1 MSCKVEKVKC
11 KVKTLTPVHVGS
23 GDRYL
28 AVDFVIVKD
37 KVVFIDPL
45 KFFEEINSNHDLVD
59 VAREIADGRSIGDF
73 VKDIS
78 KLKTGEVPFIG
89 KKKRNE
95 ILEHV
100 KCCGNLFIPGST
112 IKGAIRT
119 ALLWKAVKDNR
130 SLLDWTIK
138 HIKNVAGKRRYI
150 KRDELKRLDDA
161 LESKVFRK
169 SSKDPKNDILR
180 ALKVT
185 DSTQFHRRVVYE
197 IKFLGMGNFSQ
208 LVECIDF
215 DDSAEIEMQI
225 DRCTQEFMDLE
236 FMGQRKDLDL
246 DTIREAA
253 KEFAEEIVKT
263 ETKRNYP
270 EKTKEEFRKVL
281 KAKGIVL
288 RIGWGIG
295 WYSTTIGTLLKTH
308 PEFESLRIKL
318 GLGRNPRSNR
328 FSRNFPVVRRVT
340 CDGKPLGWVV
350 IHDCHD

>member
-1 MSCKVEKVKC
+1 MSCKENMIC

-28 AVDFVIVKD
+28 AVDFVIMKD

-45 KFFEEINSNHDLVD
+45 KFFEEITHKSYDLVN
-59 VAREIADGRSIGDF
+59 VAREIAEGKSIGDF
-73 VKDIS
+73 IEDIS

-100 KCCGNLFIPGST
+100 KCCGMPFIPGST

-119 ALLWKAVKDNR
+119 ALLWKAVKDDR

-150 KRDELKRLDDA
+150 KREELKRLDDA

-169 SSKDPKNDILR
+169 SSKDPKNDVLR

-185 DSTQFHRRVVYE
+185 DSTQFHRKVVYE

-208 LVECIDF
+208 LVECINF
-215 DDSAEIEMQI
+215 NDSAEIEMQI
-225 DRCTQEFMDLE
+225 DKCVQEFMDLKL
-236 FMGQRKDLDL
+236 MGQRIDL
-246 DTIREAA
+246 DTVREAA

-281 KAKGIVL
+281 RAKGIVL

-308 PEFESLRIKL
+308 PDFESLRRKL
-318 GLGRNPRSNR
+318 GLGKNPRFKR

-340 CDGKPLGWVV
+340 CDDKPLGWVA